1 MLLCV
6 HILVTMG
13 WGYLVRESASERR
26 EREAEER
33 ESRKKYAEARIAEQA
48 GSLSR
53 AQGFLWF
60 AELDSN
66 TWADVSTVGWNGT
79 ESCKVVWI
87 QPSASLMF
95 LSKGVDF
102 HFTLMQA
109 FHAYFQ
115 NAAGPMLPSGRLPES
130 VREFNNIFYSYA
142 QHTIVLAGVTRYGK
156 DVWTVDLNTTDFKPQ
171 ETGSTHHD
179 DVHFETLSAM
189 LKAIADATVKLRNGS
204 KLRFHPTSRT

>member
-1 MLLCV
+1 M
-6 HILVTMG
+6 
-13 WGYLVRESASERR
+13 SF
-26 EREAEER
+26 EER
-33 ESRKKYAEARIAEQA
+33 EQERKEEEEARVARA
-48 GSLSR
+48 TDSLSR

-79 ESCKVVWI
+79 ESCKVIWI

-171 ETGSTHHD
+171 GPGSTSED
-179 DVHFETLSAM
+179 DAHFSTLSDM

-204 KLRFHPTSRT
+204 VLRFHPTSRA